1 MSKINA
7 FIKRLKSS
15 ELEQKKPE
23 AKKYV
28 KREAKPKA
36 EIKVEPKEEPK
47 PKEVKPVYVARRPHS
62 KTRERNELFKE
73 FVKSDEA
80 KELIKDVKNTQK
92 LKVLVNAFKE
102 KFNELMPLVSAYSI
116 YNQIQNEQN

>member
-1 MSKINA
+1 MSKLSA
-7 FIKRLKSS
+7 FIKDI
-15 ELEQKKPE
+15 KKAE
-23 AKKYV
+23 AKPKEEPKKYV
-28 KREAKPKA
+28 KREAKPKLQ
-36 EIKVEPKEEPK
+36 PKEEVKVEVK
-47 PKEVKPVYVARRPHS
+47 PKEAKPVYVARRPHA

-102 KFNELMPLVSAYSI
+102 KFSELMPLVSAYSI

>member
-1 MSKINA
+1 MSKIDA

-23 AKKYV
+23 AKPSKYV
-28 KREAKPKA
+28 KREAKPVKA
-36 EIKVEPKEEPK
+36 EPKAEVKAEAK
-47 PKEVKPVYVARRPHS
+47 PKPVYVARRPHS

-116 YNQIQNEQN
+116 YNQLQNEQD